1 MLGDTLV
8 FTLGG
13 TGGTARTLNKI
24 NQDGYASEYLY
35 RSSTDEIRARV
46 RHTRESVRAGKP
58 VMERHNVELTQ
69 TVFATPVAPEFV
81 RQTYVVFRNQIG
93 DDLAL
98 NTDVSEALVYF
109 LTGANLLKLAG
120 WES

>member
-1 MLGDTLV
+1 
-8 FTLGG
+8 
-13 TGGTARTLNKI
+13 
-24 NQDGYASEYLY
+24 
-35 RSSTDEIRARV
+35 
-46 RHTRESVRAGKP
+46 
-58 VMERHNVELTQ
+58 MERHNVELTQ

-98 NTDVSEALVYF
+98 NIDVSEALVHY
-109 LTGANLLKLAG
+109 LTGVNLLKLAG